1 MHTWLLKLC
10 KYSVNLSIHAAC
22 EASNTGMLSIMFLL
36 DASGSIGNSNFAIMR
51 TVTADAAVTFAMMG
65 ARVGVVRFSSTAQTA
80 VVVPLQEWQN
90 TAQLRTNIEAIAF
103 SGGGT
108 DTGTGITTAAAALGS
123 EGIRIIILFTDG
135 QANSR
140 QAAINA
146 ADAAKLDGISI
157 YAGGIG
163 TGVVEEEL
171 NSLASDPPEDF
182 RVSVAGFSVDAFNE
196 EIAPLIRATC
206 LSELIIMWF

>member
-1 MHTWLLKLC
+1 
-10 KYSVNLSIHAAC
+10 
-22 EASNTGMLSIMFLL
+22 MLSIMFLL
-36 DASGSIGNSNFAIMR
+36 DASGSIGSSNFAIMR
-51 TVTADAAVTFAMMG
+51 TVTADAAVLFAMMG
-65 ARVGVVRFSSTAQTA
+65 ARVGVVRFSSGAS

-90 TAQLRTNIEAIAF
+90 TAQLRINIEAIAF
-103 SGGGT
+103 TGGST
-108 DTGTGITTAAAALGS
+108 NTAAGITTAASALGS

-135 QANSR
+135 LSNNPV
-140 QAAINA
+140 AAINA
-146 ADAAKLDGISI
+146 ADAAKQTGISI

-163 TGVVEEEL
+163 TGVSEEEL
-171 NSLASDPPEDF
+171 NNLASDPPEDF